1 MTTVS
6 LYFCLGTILINALS
20 SDKAETWIE
29 EKSSLLHSSLSTLIS
44 SVCLSFKVNASI
56 LVPYAFNLHPQL
68 SVPPS
73 VATQHTMETTSE
85 LLKDLNFFLVD
96 YESTCL
102 PAHPVLTTLILQT
115 VFQSHGGKLQ
125 SFVDFTNLD
134 TIFALSGIVIY
145 SVLLEYQSS
154 IHHPADFGVEFCTK
168 FNECK
173 QKLSET
179 RDQVAHEELHKLQS
193 DLVARGK
200 CM

>member
-1 MTTVS
+1 
-6 LYFCLGTILINALS
+6 
-20 SDKAETWIE
+20 
-29 EKSSLLHSSLSTLIS
+29 
-44 SVCLSFKVNASI
+44 
-56 LVPYAFNLHPQL
+56 
-68 SVPPS
+68 
-73 VATQHTMETTSE
+73 METTSE

-96 YESTCL
+96 YESTRL

-179 RDQVAHEELHKLQS
+179 RDQVAREELHKLQS